1 MGVNWMLSGKTETL
15 IVIPAREKSS
25 RLPGKPLKKIAGK
38 AMIKRVYDRCVETGL
53 HTVVATDS
61 DAIKEYCE
69 KNNVSYVMTSSDC
82 LTGTD
87 RVAEVAELNPEYSGY
102 INVQGDEPFVQVKDI
117 LAIEKE
123 LRVGDRREAVCG
135 MCRIID
141 SMQYYSPHTC
151 KVIFDSDRKDSGL
164 MRYVSRSPI
173 PAVKPGCDPPE
184 VAWKQVSI
192 FGFRKHHLELF
203 RGPAL
208 RRKEKTLIEW
218 YEDIEVLRFL
228 ELNVPVRMMKLEGSL
243 MAVDTEKDLRE
254 ANELW
259 EKHGY

>member
-1 MGVNWMLSGKTETL
+1 MGANWMLNGQTRTL
-15 IVIPAREKSS
+15 IVIPARWKSS

-38 AMIKRVYDRCVETGL
+38 EMIKRVYDRCTETGL
-53 HTVVATDS
+53 DTVVATDS
-61 DAIKEYCE
+61 DAIKEYC
-69 KNNVSYVMTSSDC
+69 KANDVSFVMTSSDC

-87 RVAEVAELNPEYSGY
+87 RVAEVAEKAPEYSGY

-123 LRVGDRREAVCG
+123 LRIGNRREALCG

-141 SMQYYSPHTC
+141 NMQYYSPHTC
-151 KVIFDSDRKDSGL
+151 KVIFDSDREDSGL

-173 PAVKPGCDPPE
+173 PAVKQGCDAPD

-203 RGPAL
+203 RG
-208 RRKEKTLIEW
+208 REEKTLIEW

-228 ELNVPVRMMKLEGSL
+228 ELNVPVRMMKLTGSL

-254 ANELW
+254 ANGLW
-259 EKHGY
+259 EMHGY